1 MFKPKIWLRLGALAV
16 AGSAT
21 ASPKPIHATE
31 TEAQSKEVVRQF
43 DSAGPVLAQSGRRGA
58 GGEGG
63 EGGEGDEAGPS
74 RPAVAP
80 KVAPQQQQKSRAKQR
95 KGLGGEGGEGGE
107 RGFGPRSDRAWTRGR
122 QLGEGG
128 ERGEEGEQGV
138 NTRYIFGFTEGAD
151 TERAREKEL
160 ENDTVGRLGK
170 RSGTYTALQ
179 NKSEA
184 EFGVTDNV
192 LVEFGLFGSYHR
204 IQDVPD
210 FDDRNGARF
219 DGAFAELKYRFL
231 DRDVHGFGMA
241 FSVEP
246 EWHRYSELTGR
257 FENSYALELKLFV
270 DKELIPG
277 TLFVAGNLVYEPEA
291 VLAKEFD
298 PDTGQFTKWERESNF
313 QALGAISGAV
323 TSNLFV
329 GAEVRY
335 LAKYEGNFLNHLEG
349 RALYVGP
356 TLYARL
362 SSKSTITLAYSWQV
376 AGKATEEPDQR
387 LDLLNFE
394 RQQFRVRWVSE
405 L

>member
-16 AGSAT
+16 ASSAT
-21 ASPKPIHATE
+21 ALPKSILATE
-31 TEAQSKEVVRQF
+31 TQEQSKEVASQPAT
-43 DSAGPVLAQSGRRGA
+43 AGPVLAQSGRRGA

-63 EGGEGDEAGPS
+63 ERGEGGEAGTS
-74 RPAVAP
+74 RPAVTP
-80 KVAPQQQQKSRAKQR
+80 KLTPQQQQKSKAKQR
-95 KGLGGEGGEGGE
+95 GGLGGEGGEGGE
-107 RGFGPRSDRAWTRGR
+107 RGSGPRSNRAGTRG
-122 QLGEGG
+122 QQSAEGG
-128 ERGEEGEQGV
+128 EAGERGV

-151 TERAREKEL
+151 TERAREKEF
-160 ENDTVGRLGK
+160 ENDMVGRLGK

-179 NKSEA
+179 NKSEL
-184 EFGVTDNV
+184 EFGLTDNL

-210 FDDRNGARF
+210 FDNRNGARF
-219 DGAFAELKYRFL
+219 DGAFAEVKYRFL
-231 DRDVHGFGMA
+231 DRDVHGIGMA
-241 FSVEP
+241 FSAEP

-257 FENSYALELKLFV
+257 FENSYAVEFKLYA

-277 TLFVAGNLVYEPEA
+277 RLFIAGNLVYEPEA

-298 PDTGQFTKWERESNF
+298 PDTGQFTKWERESSF

-323 TSNLFV
+323 TPDLFL

-335 LAKYEGNFLNHLEG
+335 LAQYEGSFLNHLAG

-356 TLYARL
+356 TMYARI
-362 SSKSTITLAYSWQV
+362 SPKSTITLAYSWQV
-376 AGKATEEPDQR
+376 AGKATEEADQR

>member
-1 MFKPKIWLRLGALAV
+1 M
-16 AGSAT
+16 
-21 ASPKPIHATE
+21 
-31 TEAQSKEVVRQF
+31 
-43 DSAGPVLAQSGRRGA
+43 
-58 GGEGG
+58 
-63 EGGEGDEAGPS
+63 
-74 RPAVAP
+74 
-80 KVAPQQQQKSRAKQR
+80 
-95 KGLGGEGGEGGE
+95 
-107 RGFGPRSDRAWTRGR
+107 
-122 QLGEGG
+122 
-128 ERGEEGEQGV
+128 
-138 NTRYIFGFTEGAD
+138 
-151 TERAREKEL
+151 
-160 ENDTVGRLGK
+160 
-170 RSGTYTALQ
+170 Q
-179 NKSEA
+179 NKSEV

-277 TLFVAGNLVYEPEA
+277 RLCVAGNLVYEPEA

-323 TSNLFV
+323 TPNLFV

-362 SSKSTITLAYSWQV
+362 SPKSTITLAYSWQV
-376 AGKATEEPDQR
+376 AGKATEEPDQK